1 MNKAFR
7 TIWNDVRQSFV
18 TTSEIQTSHGKR
30 TKSSLSLCI
39 ATALF
44 TLSGVASAAYVEP
57 GVIGS
62 TSSWETPE
70 YQKDW
75 GLEAMNASAAYS
87 LGYNG
92 QKTALGMMDSG
103 ALLYTHPELDGERFR
118 YITQQGKYTSTGNRY
133 PQGAVFDGAY
143 TKDESFDTTGKW
155 ILGVNDSHG
164 THVLGTIAANR
175 DGANHHGVAWNS
187 TSYSANTGGSDDSN
201 YGPFLDYGFFY
212 NGWKTLAD
220 ALVKDNGKG
229 RGGVINN
236 SFGTNIRV
244 YRLQQMIG
252 GNWTDAGNLKVS
264 DLRNLCTKGG

>member
-164 THVLGTIAANR
+164 THVLGRVCLNR
-175 DGANHHGVAWNS
+175 
-187 TSYSANTGGSDDSN
+187 
-201 YGPFLDYGFFY
+201 FLC
-212 NGWKTLAD
+212 
-220 ALVKDNGKG
+220 
-229 RGGVINN
+229 I
-236 SFGTNIRV
+236 
-244 YRLQQMIG
+244 
-252 GNWTDAGNLKVS
+252 
-264 DLRNLCTKGG
+264 